1 MDDYIEIAIT
11 PDENYAMPC
20 GVLIKS
26 ILYTNPNKK
35 IRFHIIS
42 ENISAESKKML
53 MKCIENSK
61 SNIIFYAI
69 DNNLLCGLPTYNN
82 SVATYIILFI
92 ATILPNDIEKIIYFD
107 ADMIVVGNLDKLWNI
122 DIIDFPMAG
131 AMSITNDDIRH
142 YNRLNYDCSKGY
154 YSCGTHI
161 LNLKYWRQNDL
172 LEKCLY
178 VIKNT
183 PQGILI
189 FHDQDVLNI
198 VLMDKWKKLS
208 PQYNCFQNYY
218 FPIYSLYIKKE
229 YHDEIEYA
237 RLNPIIIH
245 FISNPKP
252 WHKDYNMPLK
262 KIWLFFKEMSPWRKN
277 KLKYYYNGLRL
288 QKYRIRRVLETLHIL
303 KPLIWESDPKLNM
316 VAITKDIFSQI
327 EKCNH
332 ELL

>member
-42 ENISAESKKML
+42 ENLSAESKNML

-61 SNIIFYAI
+61 SNIIFYSLDHI
-69 DNNLLCGLPTYNN
+69 LVNNFPSFHN
-82 SVATYIILFI
+82 SHATYTILFLAIIL
-92 ATILPNDIEKIIYFD
+92 PDDIKKVIYLD
-107 ADMIVVGNLDKLWNI
+107 ADMIVVNNLDELWDT
-122 DIIDFPMAG
+122 DITGFPMAG
-131 AMSITNDDIRH
+131 AMAIHFNDVRN
-142 YNRLNYDCSKGY
+142 YNRLGVDYTKGY
-154 YSCGTHI
+154 YGIGTEI
-161 LNLKYWRQNDL
+161 VNLAYWRNSKL
-172 LEKCLY
+172 LEECLHI
-178 VIKNT
+178 IKQYNEK
-183 PQGILI
+183 LL
-189 FHDQDVLNI
+189 FHEQDVLNI
-198 VLMDKWKKLS
+198 VLKDKWKWLS

-218 FPIYSLYIKKE
+218 MPINSFSIKKE
-229 YHDEIEYA
+229 YHEEIEYA
-237 RLNPIIIH
+237 RINPVVIH

-252 WHKDYNMPLK
+252 WHKDYDMPLK

-288 QKYRIRRVLETLHIL
+288 QKYRIRRVLEFLHIL

-316 VAITKDIFSQI
+316 VAITKNIFSQI